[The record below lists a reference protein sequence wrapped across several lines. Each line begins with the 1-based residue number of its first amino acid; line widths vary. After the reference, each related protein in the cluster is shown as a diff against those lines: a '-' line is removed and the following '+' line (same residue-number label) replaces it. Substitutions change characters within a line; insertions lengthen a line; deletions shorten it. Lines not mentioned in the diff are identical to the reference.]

1 MTSYD
6 KRRIIRLYSD
16 GKSYVIASQQVEEKL
31 QIKLVNSAVCLNKIN
46 ADEWQAMISK
56 TNSVRSAGYSL
67 MNESYGCLG
76 LLSTSTSVS
85 SSNDENADMQHCL
98 LFVKDAISV
107 GAIRKFE
114 IMKITDVFLLPI
126 FSDINSN
133 VYAQQT
139 TGSSNANSVNY
150 FGDLKY
156 EIFMKAIIFLF
167 FKDVIEIIG
176 RILSDLNIY

>member
-16 GKSYVIASQQVEEKL
+16 GKSYVIASQLVEEKL
-31 QIKLVNSAVCLNKIN
+31 QLKLVDSAVCLNKIN
-46 ADEWQAMISK
+46 AEEWQAMISK

-76 LLSTSTSVS
+76 LLSTSM
-85 SSNDENADMQHCL
+85 SNNDDSAGMQHCL

-107 GAIRKFE
+107 GAIQKFE
-114 IMKITDVFLLPI
+114 IMKITDVYLLPI

-133 VYAQQT
+133 VYAQQS
-139 TGSSNANSVNY
+139 GSSASNSNSVNY
-150 FGDLKY
+150 F
-156 EIFMKAIIFLF
+156 
-167 FKDVIEIIG
+167 
-176 RILSDLNIY
+176 SDLR